1 LAKHDSIAAFHDTG
15 RAMAH
20 HFREPERRQAFLL
33 PADMMDWLP
42 EGDIVHLI
50 VDAVA
55 MMDLGGFEA
64 DYKLGRAGQAPF
76 APQVL
81 LALLIY
87 AYSRGVRSSRVIER
101 LCGRDAGYRFIVG
114 DAVPDHT
121 VIARFRQ
128 RHVARMR
135 EVFLAVLRLCHEA
148 GLVRLGLV
156 ALDGTKVGANAA
168 LDANRTAGRIDEQVA
183 KMLTE
188 AEATDAQEDSRF
200 GAQHGDEL
208 PAALA
213 RRSDRLARLQ
223 QCQDKLQRQAA
234 EAASR
239 QQEKIDARAAAE
251 QASGQRKRGRKLK
264 PADPTVDPDTV
275 ANVTDP
281 ESGIMKTRHGWLQG
295 YNAQIVVTTGQIILA
310 ADVTTEANDVHQLTP
325 MLGQAQANV
334 ALMVGE
340 AELGAAVADAG
351 YWSDANAATE
361 TDRCRR
367 TAAIASLKVGSR
379 LAYQAVA
386 RGVTIPIGVW
396 TSRSA
401 QTVIKENNPSSAGV
415 VRRMARSDHCRC
427 VSTPRW
433 VRVSW
438 NVVSIRQ
445 RETNQLRICS
455 GLARSVLRKHCGS
468 RSPVGSRTSTQRID
482 AGGRP
487 ELYQTAVSDTISSM
501 RDLPPY
507 QSVTVIGTHTVLGS
521 ASTALNAGRRRPFT
535 RGRPICPTRRGGA
548 GANRLASIR
557 SLVTRQT

>member
-1 LAKHDSIAAFHDTG
+1 
-15 RAMAH
+15 MAH

-55 MMDLGGFEA
+55 MMNLGAFEA
-64 DYKLGRAGQAPF
+64 DYRLGRAGQAPF

-87 AYSRGVRSSRVIER
+87 AYSHGVRSSRVIER

-168 LDANRTAGRIDEQVA
+168 LDANRAASRIDEQVTR
-183 KMLTE
+183 MLAE
-188 AEATDAQEDSRF
+188 AEATDAQEDGQF
-200 GAQHGDEL
+200 GAQRDGEL

-213 RRSDRLARLQ
+213 RRGDRLARLQ

-239 QQEKIDARAAAE
+239 QQEKIDARAAAA
-251 QASGQRKRGRKLK
+251 QAGGQRKRGRKPK
-264 PADPTVDPDTV
+264 PADPDTV

-281 ESGIMKTRHGWLQG
+281 DSGIMKTRHGWLQG
-295 YNAQIVVTTGQIILA
+295 YNAQVVVTAGQIILA
-310 ADVTTEANDVHQLTP
+310 ADVTTEANDVRQLTP
-325 MLGQAQANV
+325 MLDQAQANV
-334 ALMVGE
+334 ASVVGQD

-361 TDRCRR
+361 TDTCELFIATQKDHAQRAALRDAPPPRGRKPKTMTARERMQRKLRTKRGRARYRQRGTSVEPVFGQMKDRQGARRFSMRGLDRCRGEWLLD
-367 TAAIASLKVGSR
+367 AAVHNLRKLHRDS
-379 LAYQAVA
+379 
-386 RGVTIPIGVW
+386 
-396 TSRSA
+396 
-401 QTVIKENNPSSAGV
+401 
-415 VRRMARSDHCRC
+415 VRRTEKAKERAAKRM
-427 VSTPRW
+427 
-433 VRVSW
+433 
-438 NVVSIRQ
+438 Q
-445 RETNQLRICS
+445 R
-455 GLARSVLRKHCGS
+455 A
-468 RSPVGSRTSTQRID
+468 
-482 AGGRP
+482 A
-487 ELYQTAVSDTISSM
+487 
-501 RDLPPY
+501 
-507 QSVTVIGTHTVLGS
+507 
-521 ASTALNAGRRRPFT
+521 
-535 RGRPICPTRRGGA
+535 
-548 GANRLASIR
+548 
-557 SLVTRQT
+557 